1 MEMKDLQK
9 WYFQLD
15 ERAEQVKQY
24 ELAMF
29 KFHKKYNISA
39 DYTKPYKAGFY
50 NKEKF
55 GKFLPKIL
63 LGNLGGIFI
72 ATGIATLAAWI
83 CFTFSKHA
91 NKWIAITKHGVDS
104 IKPAIIIGIIAFVV
118 SILFVILSNLMTFSS
133 MKKKLT
139 KCENIIMDMIKT
151 VPPNFRS
158 YDRISTLA
166 RVYFTRQ
173 NLEPELAF
181 QVCEEVVVKNSE
193 NPYLKIMFDTP
204 YSNHLLEGTV
214 QVEDNTEESD
224 IPQDVLNNPDLPQDI
239 KSKTIEGSKDSA
251 KDLNAMIGLD
261 TVKDQIKKLENRMKF
276 YGNSNNNGNHMA
288 FMGSAGVGK
297 TCIARIITGILY
309 DIGYIKKNQYVEISG
324 DYLRSGNTARASAIL
339 DYAMGGVL
347 FIDEAYLLYDK
358 NGMGADATGVLL
370 KAMED
375 HRSDF
380 VCILAGY
387 EEQMTKLIASNEGFS
402 SRIKHTLYFPDYTE
416 TEMLNIFNSFIGN
429 YNGKSYIVDDD
440 AKEELLNLFTLE
452 KKSKS
457 FGNARTVRNAVDGI
471 MDYFADRNMNNK
483 NKVSN
488 IITLDDVIP
497 YVNDRKNILQ
507 HELRNSSAGNQL
519 DESIIRLAELKSKL
533 KNGSENPSEDLEQ
546 FVGLETFKDEMNL
559 LKGQKDFYDTVNQQ
573 KILFIGQDGCGKKS
587 LVKVLTGYLYQFGYI
602 QENKYLEISAE
613 FLKGSYVGHTS
624 RRAESII
631 SYASGGV
638 LFIKNMNILTENKD
652 SYSQEALSAII
663 TALNENNDVTIVIA
677 DTPSNYIDSIKSLF
691 TMIYEFPKYNAMQLY
706 QIFANLAIKDGFNL
720 EQSAADTIYT
730 HIVNN
735 SDIDIREIISIYN
748 NTKKKHISNFNEETK
763 YLITSQDITI
773 VDNVPLIDLKPNKL
787 KLNLKI

>member
-1 MEMKDLQK
+1 M
-9 WYFQLD
+9 
-15 ERAEQVKQY
+15 
-24 ELAMF
+24 
-29 KFHKKYNISA
+29 
-39 DYTKPYKAGFY
+39 
-50 NKEKF
+50 
-55 GKFLPKIL
+55 
-63 LGNLGGIFI
+63 
-72 ATGIATLAAWI
+72 
-83 CFTFSKHA
+83 
-91 NKWIAITKHGVDS
+91 
-104 IKPAIIIGIIAFVV
+104 
-118 SILFVILSNLMTFSS
+118 
-133 MKKKLT
+133 
-139 KCENIIMDMIKT
+139 
-151 VPPNFRS
+151 
-158 YDRISTLA
+158 
-166 RVYFTRQ
+166 
-173 NLEPELAF
+173 
-181 QVCEEVVVKNSE
+181 
-193 NPYLKIMFDTP
+193 
-204 YSNHLLEGTV
+204 
-214 QVEDNTEESD
+214 
-224 IPQDVLNNPDLPQDI
+224 
-239 KSKTIEGSKDSA
+239 
-251 KDLNAMIGLD
+251 
-261 TVKDQIKKLENRMKF
+261 
-276 YGNSNNNGNHMA
+276 
-288 FMGSAGVGK
+288 
-297 TCIARIITGILY
+297 
-309 DIGYIKKNQYVEISG
+309 
-324 DYLRSGNTARASAIL
+324 
-339 DYAMGGVL
+339 
-347 FIDEAYLLYDK
+347 
-358 NGMGADATGVLL
+358 
-370 KAMED
+370 
-375 HRSDF
+375 
-380 VCILAGY
+380 
-387 EEQMTKLIASNEGFS
+387 
-402 SRIKHTLYFPDYTE
+402 
-416 TEMLNIFNSFIGN
+416 NIFNSFIGN

-691 TMIYEFPKYNAMQLY
+691 TMIYEFPKYDAMQLY